1 MVSDCLCS
9 GVLQLLYLCVCRNS
23 NIINGVDLLVL
34 HAR

>member
-23 NIINGVDLLVL
+23 NGVDLLVL
-34 HAR
+34 HADD